1 MQTYIPITTKHTCKF
16 TCFTTV
22 LLIWFEIVLFKE
34 AVETTV
40 GQLQIQHVENTSLRL
55 LVHENDGKFYFSTLF
70 LIFIQLNPV

>member
-22 LLIWFEIVLFKE
+22 LLIWLEIVLFKE
-34 AVETTV
+34 TVLTIV

-55 LVHENDGKFYFSTLF
+55 LVHENDRKFYFNTLF